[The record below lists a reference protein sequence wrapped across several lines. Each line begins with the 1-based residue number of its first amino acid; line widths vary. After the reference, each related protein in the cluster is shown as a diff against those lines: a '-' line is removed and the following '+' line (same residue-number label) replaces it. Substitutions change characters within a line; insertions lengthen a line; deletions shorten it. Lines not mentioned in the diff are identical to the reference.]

1 MAQSIQQLV
10 GALWIAGGAVTYALS
25 EVAHVLGR
33 TGQRL
38 YAYDGGH
45 AQILGATLIL
55 AGLGM
60 LFKEFIQRRL
70 SIQDEKVKRDPAEE
84 RDPL

>member
-1 MAQSIQQLV
+1 MTGMTQSNQQVV
-10 GALWIAGGAVTYALS
+10 GALWIAAGAVTYGLS

-45 AQILGATLIL
+45 AQILGVALIL

-60 LFKEFIQRRL
+60 LFKNFIQRRL
-70 SIQDEKVKRDPAEE
+70 NTPANHV
-84 RDPL
+84 